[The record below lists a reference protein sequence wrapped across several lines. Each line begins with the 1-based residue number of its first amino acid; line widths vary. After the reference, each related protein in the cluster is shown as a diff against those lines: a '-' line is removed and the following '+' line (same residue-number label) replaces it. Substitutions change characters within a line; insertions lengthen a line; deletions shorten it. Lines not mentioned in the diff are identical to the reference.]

1 MEYGTGGQKPCTTR
15 LRRRLPAIIDASPIA
30 AAMKT
35 TPMATV
41 DAERP
46 SCTVKGLPA
55 RDGEAIVMVTPP
67 GAKSNAFR
75 PGTGTGGSGTRAAP
89 CPCGGLPG
97 HPAGLC
103 ARDGSIRPRIS
114 GLSSSPGATIQVNP
128 SVCIAVPVKILAIE
142 GEHATVDYGGL
153 KRAVSISLVK
163 NQVVVGDFVIIHAG
177 AAIQRI
183 DPEEAKETIALMQE
197 MLGE

>member
-1 MEYGTGGQKPCTTR
+1 M
-15 LRRRLPAIIDASPIA
+15 
-30 AAMKT
+30 
-35 TPMATV
+35 
-41 DAERP
+41 
-46 SCTVKGLPA
+46 
-55 RDGEAIVMVTPP
+55 
-67 GAKSNAFR
+67 
-75 PGTGTGGSGTRAAP
+75 
-89 CPCGGLPG
+89 
-97 HPAGLC
+97 
-103 ARDGSIRPRIS
+103 
-114 GLSSSPGATIQVNP
+114 
-128 SVCIAVPVKILAIE
+128 CIAVPVKILAIE